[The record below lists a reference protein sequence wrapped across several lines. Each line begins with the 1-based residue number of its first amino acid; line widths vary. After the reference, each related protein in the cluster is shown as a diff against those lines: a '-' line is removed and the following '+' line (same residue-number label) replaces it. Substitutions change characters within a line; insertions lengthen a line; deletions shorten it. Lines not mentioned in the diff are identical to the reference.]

1 MKLYNRLL
9 LKLIELRTLH
19 EMHSSILLD
28 ADPTQLEPF
37 PLALIMN
44 EKEDARHF
52 KSDETPGGETTPPTT
67 GDRVTQPTSGDT
79 NSGSNSRPNET
90 DTETAPA
97 SVQHSM
103 PPTPL
108 TASSLNAPQT
118 VTSGSVPSKDQFS
131 STSILTP
138 SSNGGYSSGSTG
150 GQLSSVSSPTTALES
165 PFMADTPHTN
175 ASTNIG
181 SCTST
186 SSNSMGN
193 SNSCHVDEHL
203 VD

>member
-52 KSDETPGGETTPPTT
+52 KNDETPGGETTPPTT
-67 GDRVTQPTSGDT
+67 GDRATQPTSGDT

-108 TASSLNAPQT
+108 TASSVNAPQT
-118 VTSGSVPSKDQFS
+118 ITSGSVPSKDQFS

-181 SCTST
+181 SCTS
-186 SSNSMGN
+186 SNSMVN